1 MSPIQ
6 KPPQSQSTL
15 PPLKKNNLL
24 LGKIQSFLTKT
35 ENSNEEENVNND
47 TKQSKVIDQFLKV
60 CTSSD
65 DDNDDDDDDSVSE
78 NRKQKQPCVELR
90 FTMGDFDDTAIAAIE
105 EADDVDNIDMA
116 HFPSIT
122 TNSNDDNE
130 GNGNMQEKKR
140 KKPLIQ
146 ELS

>member
-1 MSPIQ
+1 MLSFFIVDII
-6 KPPQSQSTL
+6 
-15 PPLKKNNLL
+15 LL
-24 LGKIQSFLTKT
+24 LFEVESAISR
-35 ENSNEEENVNND
+35 V
-47 TKQSKVIDQFLKV
+47 VILRFNLV
-60 CTSSD
+60 D